1 MLAKIITTIRA
12 EQQALAVE
20 AIKVQPA
27 EGKDINFEYGKRQGV
42 YAGLDRA
49 VQLIERIYRD
59 IENDQRDL

>member
-27 EGKDINFEYGKRQGV
+27 EGKDISFEYGHRQGV
-42 YAGLDRA
+42 YAGLDKA
-49 VQLIERIYRD
+49 IQLINSVVRD
-59 IENDQRDL
+59 VEIKTRDL

>member
-1 MLAKIITTIRA
+1 VLAKIITTIRA
-12 EQQALAVE
+12 EQHALAIE
-20 AIKVQPA
+20 AIKVQTA
-27 EGKDINFEYGKRQGV
+27 EGKDIGFEYGKRQGV

>member
-1 MLAKIITTIRA
+1 MLAKILAAIRA
-12 EQQALAVE
+12 EQQALAIE

-27 EGKDINFEYGKRQGV
+27 EGRDISFEYGKRQGV
-42 YAGLDRA
+42 YAGLDRS